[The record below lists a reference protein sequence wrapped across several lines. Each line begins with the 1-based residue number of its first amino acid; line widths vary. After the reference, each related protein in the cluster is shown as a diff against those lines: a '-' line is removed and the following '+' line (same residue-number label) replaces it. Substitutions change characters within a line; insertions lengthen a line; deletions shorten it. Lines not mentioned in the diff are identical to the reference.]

1 MDLRRTAVHCYTAII
16 IIIMT
21 LQVDMWLEL
30 IQAGAL
36 FTEAE
41 NGRFRQQAR
50 LGRVGITIDM
60 IFE

>member
-1 MDLRRTAVHCYTAII
+1 MHCYTAII